1 MTAELLEL
9 AGRNIEGTYLAV
21 GKHGD
26 GAKIEHCADGL
37 ICTSELHHPV
47 SNFAIARRYTPEFAH
62 RLAEIASGRKI
73 FNVYA
78 LPGPELFVGKQWS
91 QAGFRVAGCL
101 SLLTCQVEPSKASPT
116 LVRASTFEERQALTR
131 FMAMQFF
138 SRQTS
143 YLRER
148 IALATAK
155 AEVDLYHF
163 GESKTKVAVM
173 VCRSKGMLGVYNL
186 CVASSE
192 RDRGYG
198 GDLLNG
204 LSKLAYEEGRVATL
218 QCDPSLEPWYVRR
231 GFVNIGDVGVLT
243 LERKSNHAIL

>member
-1 MTAELLEL
+1 VTAELLDL
-9 AGRNIEGTYLAV
+9 AGQNIEETYLAV
-21 GKHGD
+21 GKQGD

-47 SNFAIARRYTPEFAH
+47 SNFAIARRCTRELAE
-62 RLAEIASGRKI
+62 RLAEIARERI
-73 FNVYA
+73 VFNTYA
-78 LPGPELFVGKQWS
+78 LPSLEEFAGKIWNQC
-91 QAGFRVAGCL
+91 GFRVAGCL
-101 SLLTCQVEPSKASPT
+101 SLLICQEEPPRASPT
-116 LVRASTFEERQALTR
+116 LKRASTFEERQTLTR

-143 YLRER
+143 TLRER

-155 AEVDLYHF
+155 ADVDLYHL
-163 GESKTKVAVM
+163 GESPTKAAVM
-173 VCRSKGMLGVYNL
+173 VSRSKGTFGIYNL

-192 RDRGYG
+192 RDKGYG
-198 GDLLNG
+198 SDFLNS

-231 GFVNIGDVGVLT
+231 GYVSIGDVSVLT
-243 LERKSNHAIL
+243 LERKSNSAIL